1 MSVITTPLSRRGL
14 ISALGLGT
22 ISLGLAACGN
32 PAAQGSAEAADSTA
46 ASSAAASGTKIVF
59 GTEGVMPPYTYLDDN
74 NKLTGFDVEVVR
86 ALDKKLKS
94 YSFDFQT
101 IEWSS
106 MFASLDAGK
115 IDGVVN
121 YLALNDERKE
131 KYLYEQTPYSWT
143 AEAIVFKKGRT
154 DIKSIE
160 DLHGKTVDAGTTSSN
175 TLWLENY
182 NKEHGDPIKINYTDG
197 DVSKMLQDI
206 VNGRADATI
215 NSPVTTRLI
224 AQEQGV
230 DVDSVLLTDQGII
243 PIYLI
248 FPKTDEGKQLAEAV
262 DPVVQDLLA
271 DGTIKKLSEKFLGA
285 DYSTKEAVEKL
296 AAKQQA

>member
-1 MSVITTPLSRRGL
+1 MSIISTPISRRSL
-14 ISALGLGT
+14 ISAIGLGT
-22 ISLGLAACGN
+22 VSLGLAACGN
-32 PAAQGSAEAADSTA
+32 TAAQGNGAAAGSM
-46 ASSAAASGTKIVF
+46 AASGTQVVF

-74 NKLTGFDVEVVR
+74 NKLTGFDIEVVR
-86 ALDKKLKS
+86 ALDKKLKD
-94 YSFDFQT
+94 YTFDFQT

-115 IDGVVN
+115 IGGVVN
-121 YLALNDERKE
+121 YLALNDERKQ

-143 AEAIVFKKGRT
+143 AQAIVFKKGRT
-154 DIKSIE
+154 DIKTIE

-182 NKEHGDPIKINYTDG
+182 NKEHGNPVKINYTDG
-197 DVSKMLQDI
+197 DVSKMLQDV
-206 VNGRADATI
+206 VNGRADATL
-215 NSPVTTRLI
+215 NSPVTTKLI
-224 AQEQGV
+224 AQEQGI
-230 DVDSVLLTDQGII
+230 DVDSVLWTDQGII

-248 FPKTDEGKQLAEAV
+248 FPKTDEGKKLTEAI

-296 AAKQQA
+296 AADQQA